1 MINELNPI
9 GIGTYKLDME
19 NKEETLEGLLYSVK
33 KGQNYIS
40 TSLMYSNYEIVDF
53 LKQFF
58 AKINR
63 EDIFVMSHLEK
74 YIENKND
81 VEKQVDEYL
90 TRMNIDYI
98 DALQIHTP
106 EVCKIPLLD
115 VYYEM
120 QKMCEKGKVK
130 HLSTSNTTLEQL
142 EELNKNFGIYS
153 FEGVYNLDCKIY
165 ENIGVVDYCKKNNIK
180 FICYQALRR
189 NKIAEANYKFLV
201 EMAKKYNKTQNQI
214 LINWMLKEKGLFTLI
229 KTTQKEY
236 IDSNL
241 EALDFKLQ
249 QEDVQLLNEFQNEK
263 FNAIE
268 IDWEANK
275 GGVTIDKLAS
285 QF

>member
-130 HLSTSNTTLEQL
+130 YLSTSNTTLEQL

-229 KTTQKEY
+229 KTSQKEY

>member
-1 MINELNPI
+1 MIEKLNPI
-9 GIGTYKLDME
+9 GIGTYKLDLE
-19 NKEETLEGLLYSVK
+19 NKKETLDGLLYSFR

-40 TSLMYSNYEIVDF
+40 TSLMYSDCAIVDF
-53 LKQFF
+53 LKEFF
-58 AKINR
+58 NKINR

-74 YIENKND
+74 YIEKKSD

-90 TRMNIDYI
+90 KRMGIEYI

-106 EVCKIPLLD
+106 EVCKLPLLD

-120 QKMCEKGKVK
+120 KKVQEKGKVRY
-130 HLSTSNTTLEQL
+130 LSTSNTSFEQL
-142 EELNKNFGIYS
+142 KELQNNFGIYS

-165 ENIGVVDYCKKNNIK
+165 ENIGLVEYCKENNIK

-189 NKIAEANYKFLV
+189 NKIAEANYDFLV
-201 EMAKKYNKTQNQI
+201 KMAEKYNKTQNQI
-214 LINWMLKEKGLFTLI
+214 LINWMLKAKGLYTLI

-241 EALDFKLQ
+241 EALDFNLEE
-249 QEDVQLLNEFQNEK
+249 EDIKILNDFQNEK
-263 FNAIE
+263 YNSIE
-268 IDWEANK
+268 IDWDANR

-285 QF
+285 Q

>member
-1 MINELNPI
+1 MIEKLNPI
-9 GIGTYKLDME
+9 GIGTYKLDLE
-19 NKEETLEGLLYSVK
+19 NKKETLDGLLYSFR

-40 TSLMYSNYEIVDF
+40 TSLMYSDCAIVDF
-53 LKQFF
+53 LKDFF
-58 AKINR
+58 GKINR

-74 YIENKND
+74 YIEKKSD

-90 TRMNIDYI
+90 KRMGIEYI

-106 EVCKIPLLD
+106 EVCKLPLLD

-120 QKMCEKGKVK
+120 KKVQEKGKVRY
-130 HLSTSNTTLEQL
+130 LSTSNTSFEQL
-142 EELNKNFGIYS
+142 KELQNNFGIYS

-165 ENIGVVDYCKKNNIK
+165 ENMGLVDYCKENKIK

-189 NKIAEANYKFLV
+189 NKIAEANYDFLV
-201 EMAKKYNKTQNQI
+201 KMSEKYNKTQNQI
-214 LINWMLKEKGLFTLI
+214 LINWMLKAKGLYTLI

-241 EALDFKLQ
+241 EALDFNLEE
-249 QEDVQLLNEFQNEK
+249 EDIKILNDFQNEK
-263 FNAIE
+263 YNSIE
-268 IDWEANK
+268 IDWDANR

-285 QF
+285 Q

>member
-130 HLSTSNTTLEQL
+130 YLSTSNTTLEQL
-142 EELNKNFGIYS
+142 EKLNKNFGIYS

>member
-1 MINELNPI
+1 MIEKLNPI
-9 GIGTYKLDME
+9 GIGTYKLDLE
-19 NKEETLEGLLYSVK
+19 NKKETLDGLLYSFR

-40 TSLMYSNYEIVDF
+40 TSLMYSDCAIVDF
-53 LKQFF
+53 LKEFF
-58 AKINR
+58 NKINR

-74 YIENKND
+74 YIEKKSD

-90 TRMNIDYI
+90 KRMGIEYI

-106 EVCKIPLLD
+106 EVCKLSLLD

-120 QKMCEKGKVK
+120 KKMQEKGKVRY
-130 HLSTSNTTLEQL
+130 LSTSNTSFEQL
-142 EELNKNFGIYS
+142 KELHNNFGIYS

-165 ENIGVVDYCKKNNIK
+165 EIMGLVDYCKENKIK

-189 NKIAEANYKFLV
+189 NKIAEANYDFLV
-201 EMAKKYNKTQNQI
+201 KMSEKYNKTQNQI
-214 LINWMLKEKGLFTLI
+214 LINWMLKAKGLYTLI

-241 EALDFKLQ
+241 EALDFNLEE
-249 QEDVQLLNEFQNEK
+249 EDIKILNDFQNEK
-263 FNAIE
+263 YNSIE
-268 IDWEANK
+268 IDWDANR

-285 QF
+285 Q

>member
-130 HLSTSNTTLEQL
+130 YLSTSNTTLEQL

-263 FNAIE
+263 FNNIE

>member
-1 MINELNPI
+1 MIEKLNPI
-9 GIGTYKLDME
+9 GIGTYKLDLE
-19 NKEETLEGLLYSVK
+19 NKKETLDGLVYSFR

-40 TSLMYSNYEIVDF
+40 TSLMYSDCAIVDF
-53 LKQFF
+53 LKEFF
-58 AKINR
+58 NKINR

-74 YIENKND
+74 YIEKKSD

-90 TRMNIDYI
+90 KRMGIEYI

-106 EVCKIPLLD
+106 EVCKLSLLD

-120 QKMCEKGKVK
+120 KKVQEKGKVRY
-130 HLSTSNTTLEQL
+130 LSTSNTSFEQL
-142 EELNKNFGIYS
+142 KELQNNFGIYS

-165 ENIGVVDYCKKNNIK
+165 ENIGLVEYCKENNIK

-189 NKIAEANYKFLV
+189 NKIAEANYDFLV
-201 EMAKKYNKTQNQI
+201 KMAEKYNKTQNQI
-214 LINWMLKEKGLFTLI
+214 LINWMLKAKGLYTLI

-241 EALDFKLQ
+241 ESLDFDLEE
-249 QEDVQLLNEFQNEK
+249 EDIKILNDFQNEK
-263 FNAIE
+263 YNSIK
-268 IDWEANK
+268 IDWDANR

-285 QF
+285 Q

>member
-1 MINELNPI
+1 MIEKLNPI
-9 GIGTYKLDME
+9 GIGTYKLDLE
-19 NKEETLEGLLYSVK
+19 NKKETLDGLLYSFR

-40 TSLMYSNYEIVDF
+40 TSLMYSDCAIVDF
-53 LKQFF
+53 LKEFF
-58 AKINR
+58 NKINR

-74 YIENKND
+74 YIEKKSD

-90 TRMNIDYI
+90 KRMGIEYI

-106 EVCKIPLLD
+106 EVCKLSLLD

-120 QKMCEKGKVK
+120 KKVQEKGKVRY
-130 HLSTSNTTLEQL
+130 LSTSNTSFEQL
-142 EELNKNFGIYS
+142 KELQNNFGIYS

-165 ENIGVVDYCKKNNIK
+165 ENIGLVEYCKENNIK

-189 NKIAEANYKFLV
+189 NKIAEANYDFLV
-201 EMAKKYNKTQNQI
+201 KMAEKYNKTQNQI
-214 LINWMLKEKGLFTLI
+214 LINWMLKAKGLYTLI

-241 EALDFKLQ
+241 ESLGFDLEE
-249 QEDVQLLNEFQNEK
+249 EDIKILNDFQNEK
-263 FNAIE
+263 YNSIK
-268 IDWEANK
+268 IDWDANR

-285 QF
+285 Q

>member
-1 MINELNPI
+1 MIKKLNPI
-9 GIGTYKLDME
+9 GIGTYKLDLE
-19 NKEETLEGLLYSVK
+19 NKKETLDGLLYSFR

-40 TSLMYSNYEIVDF
+40 TSLMYSDCSIVDF
-53 LKQFF
+53 LKDFF
-58 AKINR
+58 DKINR

-74 YIENKND
+74 YIEKKSD

-90 TRMNIDYI
+90 KRMGIEYI

-120 QKMCEKGKVK
+120 KKLQEKGKVRY
-130 HLSTSNTTLEQL
+130 LSTSNTSLKQL
-142 EELNKNFGIYS
+142 KELQNNFGIYS

-165 ENIGVVDYCKKNNIK
+165 ENMGLVNYCKENNIK

-189 NKIAEANYKFLV
+189 NKIAESNYDFLV
-201 EMAKKYNKTQNQI
+201 KISKKYNKTQNQI
-214 LINWMLKEKGLFTLI
+214 LINWMLKTKGLYTLI
-229 KTTQKEY
+229 KTTQKDY

-241 EALDFKLQ
+241 EALNFILEE
-249 QEDVQLLNEFQNEK
+249 EDIKTLNDFQNEK
-263 FNAIE
+263 YNSIE
-268 IDWEANK
+268 IDWDANH

-285 QF
+285 Q

>member
-130 HLSTSNTTLEQL
+130 YLSTSNTTLEQL

-153 FEGVYNLDCKIY
+153 FEGVYNLNCKIY

>member
-1 MINELNPI
+1 MIEKLNPI
-9 GIGTYKLDME
+9 GIGTYKLDLE
-19 NKEETLEGLLYSVK
+19 NKKETLDGLLYSFR

-40 TSLMYSNYEIVDF
+40 TSLMYSDCAIVDF
-53 LKQFF
+53 LKDFF
-58 AKINR
+58 GKINR

-74 YIENKND
+74 YIEKKSD

-90 TRMNIDYI
+90 KRMGIEYI

-106 EVCKIPLLD
+106 EVCKLPLLD

-120 QKMCEKGKVK
+120 KKVQEKGKVRY
-130 HLSTSNTTLEQL
+130 LSTSNTSFEQL
-142 EELNKNFGIYS
+142 KELQNNFGIYS

-165 ENIGVVDYCKKNNIK
+165 ENIGLVEYCKENNIK

-189 NKIAEANYKFLV
+189 NKIAEANYDFLV
-201 EMAKKYNKTQNQI
+201 KMAEKYNKTQNQI
-214 LINWMLKEKGLFTLI
+214 LINWMLKAKGLYTLI

-241 EALDFKLQ
+241 EALDFNLEE
-249 QEDVQLLNEFQNEK
+249 EDIKILNDFQNEK
-263 FNAIE
+263 YNSIE
-268 IDWEANK
+268 IDWDANR

-285 QF
+285 Q

>member
-1 MINELNPI
+1 MIEKLNPI
-9 GIGTYKLDME
+9 GIGTYKLDLE
-19 NKEETLEGLLYSVK
+19 NKKETLDGLLYSFR

-40 TSLMYSNYEIVDF
+40 TSLMYSDCAIVDF
-53 LKQFF
+53 LKDFF
-58 AKINR
+58 GKINR

-74 YIENKND
+74 YIEKKSD

-90 TRMNIDYI
+90 KRMGIEYI

-106 EVCKIPLLD
+106 EVCKLPLLD

-120 QKMCEKGKVK
+120 KKVQEKGKVRY
-130 HLSTSNTTLEQL
+130 LSTSNTSFEQL
-142 EELNKNFGIYS
+142 KELQNNFGIYS

-165 ENIGVVDYCKKNNIK
+165 ENIGLVDYCKENNIK

-189 NKIAEANYKFLV
+189 NKIAEANYDFLV
-201 EMAKKYNKTQNQI
+201 KMAEKYNKTQNQI
-214 LINWMLKEKGLFTLI
+214 LINWMLKAKGLFTLI

-241 EALDFKLQ
+241 EALDFKLEE
-249 QEDVQLLNEFQNEK
+249 EDIKRLNGFQNEK
-263 FNAIE
+263 YNSIE
-268 IDWEANK
+268 IDWDANQ

-285 QF
+285 Q

>member
-1 MINELNPI
+1 MIKELNHI

-33 KGQNYIS
+33 KRQNYIS

-53 LKQFF
+53 LKHFF
-58 AKINR
+58 DKINR
-63 EDIFVMSHLEK
+63 ADIFVMSHLEK
-74 YIENKND
+74 YITNKND

-90 TRMNIDYI
+90 KRMNIDYI

-120 QKMCEKGKVK
+120 QKMCEKGKVRY
-130 HLSTSNTTLEQL
+130 LSTSNTTLEQL
-142 EELNKNFGIYS
+142 KELNKNFGIFS

-165 ENIGVVDYCKKNNIK
+165 ENIGVVDYCKNNNIK

-249 QEDVQLLNEFQNEK
+249 QEDIQLLNEFQNEK

-268 IDWEANK
+268 IDWGANK

>member
-1 MINELNPI
+1 MIEKLNPI
-9 GIGTYKLDME
+9 GIGTYKLDLE
-19 NKEETLEGLLYSVK
+19 NKKETLDGLLYSFR

-40 TSLMYSNYEIVDF
+40 TSLMYSDCAIVDF
-53 LKQFF
+53 LKEFF
-58 AKINR
+58 NKINR

-74 YIENKND
+74 YIEKKSD

-90 TRMNIDYI
+90 KRMGIEYI

-106 EVCKIPLLD
+106 EVCKLSLLD

-120 QKMCEKGKVK
+120 KKVQEKGKVRY
-130 HLSTSNTTLEQL
+130 LSTSNTSFEQL
-142 EELNKNFGIYS
+142 KELQNNFGIYS

-165 ENIGVVDYCKKNNIK
+165 ENIGLVEYCKENNIK

-189 NKIAEANYKFLV
+189 NKIAEANYDFLV
-201 EMAKKYNKTQNQI
+201 KMAEKYNKTQNQI
-214 LINWMLKEKGLFTLI
+214 LINWMLKAKGLYTLI

-241 EALDFKLQ
+241 ESLDFDLEE
-249 QEDVQLLNEFQNEK
+249 EDIKILNDFQNEK
-263 FNAIE
+263 YNSIK
-268 IDWEANK
+268 IDWDANR

-285 QF
+285 Q